1 MLLSQALDTV
11 HKFTPK
17 EFSALSDLLSPE
29 LIDECLIDTGI
40 VTLRKRRLPMD
51 MMVWAVTGMALFRS
65 LSMNQLVSHLDILLP
80 GKRPFVVP
88 SAVVQARQRLG
99 ADVIQKVFE
108 KTRQLWFEK
117 TPLSHWNGLNLM
129 AMDGTL
135 WRTPDTPENDEAFGR
150 TANGHTRSEWPQLRM
165 VCQME
170 VTSHLLTGAAFG
182 SVSETSEVDLAAE
195 LAEQTPD
202 HSLTLMDKGF
212 YALGLLHHWQ
222 SSGTEKHWLIPL
234 KKDARYEVVQKQG
247 QGDEIVELNVS
258 PQARRKWGDVPKILT
273 ARLVS
278 KEINGKIVRVLT
290 SMSDPLRYPK
300 ADIVDLYGHRWE
312 IEHGFREMKQHLL
325 NNELTLR
332 SRKPDLVKQELWG
345 VVLAYNLLRFMMV
358 QMAYSLKGVE
368 PYQIGFKQASLYLTA
383 QLSIL
388 PAVAPGKVPKIM
400 SEILDM
406 AESFVLPVRRVRHSP
421 RAVKKKPQRY
431 ALRLP
436 SKA

>member
-11 HKFTPK
+11 HKFTPE

-29 LIDECLIDTGI
+29 LIDECLADTGI
-40 VTLRKRRLPMD
+40 ATIRKRRLPME
-51 MMVWAVTGMALFRS
+51 MMVWAVTGMTLFRS
-65 LSMNQLVSHLDILLP
+65 LSMSQLVSHLDIILP
-80 GKRPFVVP
+80 GKRPFVAP

-99 ADVIQKVFE
+99 ADVIRLVFE

-117 TPLSHWNGLNLM
+117 TPLSHWNGLTLM
-129 AMDGTL
+129 AIDGTL
-135 WRTPDTPENDEAFGR
+135 WRTPDTPENDAAFGR
-150 TANGHTRSEWPQLRM
+150 TANGHNRSEWPQLRM

-170 VTSHLLTGAAFG
+170 VTSHLLTGTAFG
-182 SVSETSEVDLAAE
+182 DVSTTSEVGLAAQ
-195 LAEQTPD
+195 LAEQTPE
-202 HSLTLMDKGF
+202 HTLTLMDKGF

-222 SSGTEKHWLIPL
+222 SSGAEKHWLIPL
-234 KKDARYEVVQKQG
+234 KKDAQYEVVQKLG
-247 QGDEIVELNVS
+247 QGDELVELNVS
-258 PQARRKWGDVPKILT
+258 PQARKKWGGVPKVLT

-278 KEINGKIVRVLT
+278 KEVNGKKVRVLT
-290 SMSDPLRYPK
+290 SMSDPLKYPK

-332 SRKPDLVKQELWG
+332 SRKPELVEQELWG
-345 VVLAYNLLRFMMV
+345 VVLAYNLLRFMMA
-358 QMAYSLKGVE
+358 QMAYSLKGTE

-383 QLSIL
+383 QLSLL
-388 PAVAPGKVPKIM
+388 PAVSPGKIPKIIN
-400 SEILDM
+400 EILAM
-406 AESFVLPVRRVRHSP
+406 AGSFVLPGRRVRHYP
-421 RAVKKKPQRY
+421 LAVKRKPQRY

>member
-1 MLLSQALDTV
+1 MLLSQALNTV
-11 HKFTPK
+11 HNFSP
-17 EFSALSDLLSPE
+17 EAFSALSELLSPE
-29 LIDECLIDTGI
+29 LIDECLADTGI
-40 VTLRKRRLPMD
+40 VTLRKRRLPME
-51 MMVWAVTGMALFRS
+51 MMVWAVTGMTLFRS
-65 LSMNQLVSHLDILLP
+65 LSMNQMVSHLDILLP

-99 ADVIQKVFE
+99 ADVIRLVFE

-117 TPLSHWNGLNLM
+117 TPLSHWNGLTLM

-135 WRTPDTPENDEAFGR
+135 WRTPDTPENDAAFGR
-150 TANGHTRSEWPQLRM
+150 TVNSHNPSGWPQVRM

-170 VTSHLLTGAAFG
+170 VTSHLLTGSAFG
-182 SVSETSEVDLAAE
+182 SVSQTSEVDLAAQ
-195 LAEQTPD
+195 LAEQTPE
-202 HSLTLMDKGF
+202 HTLTLMDKGF

-222 SSGTEKHWLIPL
+222 SSGVEKHWLIPL
-234 KKDARYEVVQKQG
+234 RKDAQYEVVRKMG
-247 QGDEIVELNVS
+247 QGDELVELNVT
-258 PQARRKWGDVPKILT
+258 PQARKKWEGVPKILT
-273 ARLVS
+273 ARLVR
-278 KEINGKIVRVLT
+278 KEVNGKMVRVLT
-290 SMSDPLRYPK
+290 SMCDPLRYPK

-332 SRKPDLVKQELWG
+332 SRRPDLVEQELWG

-358 QMAYSLKGVE
+358 QMAYSLKGTE
-368 PYQIGFKQASLYLTA
+368 PWQIGFKQASLYLTA
-383 QLSIL
+383 QLSLL
-388 PAVAPGKVPKIM
+388 PAVSPGKIPKIIN
-400 SEILDM
+400 EILAM
-406 AESFVLPVRRVRHSP
+406 AESFVLPTRRVRHYP